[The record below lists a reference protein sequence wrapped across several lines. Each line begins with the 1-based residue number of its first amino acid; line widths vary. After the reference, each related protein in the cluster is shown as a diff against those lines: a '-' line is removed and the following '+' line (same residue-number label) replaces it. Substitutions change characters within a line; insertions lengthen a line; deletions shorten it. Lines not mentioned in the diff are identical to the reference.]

1 MANLVVHQTIVGNDN
16 YAVLLHDPQTGLT
29 ASIDAPDE
37 AVITRELT
45 ARGWNLTHILMTHHH
60 GDHTAG
66 NLGLKR
72 TYRCEIVGPAAEA
85 DKIPGIDRTVR
96 GGDSVVL
103 GRTVFEVIETPGHT
117 LGHVT
122 YHAPTEAIA
131 FAGDTLFA
139 MGCGRLLEGDPQ
151 MMWVSLNKIAALPP
165 ETRIYCGHN
174 YTAAN
179 ARFALT
185 IEPGNAALQARAAR
199 AAAGEALVPMRLA
212 DEVATNPFLRANDAA
227 VRAGV
232 GLVDAPA
239 WQVFAEVRARK
250 NRS

>member
-1 MANLVVHQTIVGNDN
+1 MTHLLVHQTIVGNDN
-16 YAVLLHDPQTGLT
+16 YAVLLHDPATGLT

-37 AVITRELT
+37 AVIPRELD
-45 ARGWNLTHILMTHHH
+45 AKGWRLTHILMTHHH

-72 TYRCEIVGPAAEA
+72 MFGCEIVGPAAEA
-85 DKIPGIDRTVR
+85 DKIPGLDRAVR
-96 GGDSVVL
+96 GGDRIVI
-103 GRTVFEVIETPGHT
+103 GRTAFEVIETPGHT

-122 YHAPTEAIA
+122 YHAPTEGMA

-139 MGCGRLLEGDPQ
+139 MGCGRILEGDPQ
-151 MMWVSLNKIAALPP
+151 MMWASLGKIAALPP

-179 ARFALT
+179 ARFALG
-185 IEPGNAALQARAAR
+185 IEPGNIALQARAKE
-199 AAAGEALVPMRLA
+199 AAAGQPFVPMRLA
-212 DEVATNPFLRANDAA
+212 DELATNPFLRADEAS

-232 GLVDAPA
+232 GMADAPA
-239 WQVFAEVRARK
+239 WQVFAHVRERK